1 MRRASVGHTPCRG
14 TLGSPKYRVPG
25 AAAPV
30 SNILRIWHPLLRWIL
45 GARTTFATF
54 LHSVKCNRPSE
65 EEGTARTIWPMSP
78 PYPRS
83 MGMTE
88 TEEEAVDYKV
98 AAVEKSLNMVILM
111 LSWMH
116 LQQPAV
122 APKTLRLGR
131 ALTSAQWRV
140 VRRLRPFLEQVGGF
154 GDVGPAEMGRTATK
168 MEGLDGQLAVLR
180 DFAASHGLT
189 HSVGYLGRDVLLKC
203 SEQSAMRPG
212 VDLDAGEVVGSYI
225 GEELVVAKEIEPER
239 LSFPADQPTFDPRR
253 YFDDVHL
260 QCYEDPASL
269 ADADALEQ
277 LEPPRVQSRASVQQ
291 TKELLRFLDRHHRLA
306 LAPVEKVNQKL
317 CCGAFALLKDSSK
330 DRLIVDARPA
340 NLVEPTLTSWCKT
353 LGAVSALLQI
363 ELHPSRQLYMSGT
376 DLRDFYYCFRVNEK
390 RWLRNS
396 LRFPIP
402 LSFARDLNCYDP
414 EVHDT
419 APLLPCLKT
428 LAMGDNNAVELGQMS
443 HLNLGIAARAFSA
456 SELLTSHSRGP
467 RGFISAGVV
476 IDDVLIAEQL
486 EPKAAEEVSEGEY
499 RLNSLFELYQ
509 TEGLTPHPGKTFR
522 KSLTTEVWGAQIDG
536 ARGWCRASLK
546 RLIPLIDITSRVARL
561 GLATVHLL
569 EIIAGAWVSILSV
582 RRRMLS
588 LLQYVYTAQVGRQ
601 RSDIVR
607 LSLPLLIELWSLVI
621 LGPIAVTD
629 LRAQTLPKVHLS
641 DASSSCVAVVSS
653 PTSYEFA
660 RELHRHCL
668 ARGSWSRLLS
678 PWKAYLKEHDDLEL
692 EEEVPDGVP
701 LVCHPLWVS
710 LAEHLQYKVTL
721 RKEVRRRQHINLLEL
736 EAVLLL
742 ESRLAER
749 GGDLRYLL
757 GSDSQVTLAAL
768 LKGRS
773 SSWAVNRKL
782 RASLAHYLGAG
793 LYSSY
798 GFVPS
803 LSNVADDPTR
813 DQPVRLALEPKP
825 SWLTTA
831 LAGSFTEM
839 DVWLA
844 ELGYDPLAVAQL
856 PFAVRQ
862 KSVQALVSHVAHL
875 RSVQKPDRLAVFD
888 RREDERQRTSDRT
901 VSFSFE
907 ADAKVVSPSEFEKSE
922 EVSREQKKVEG
933 PLGLQKTDKRGNKIE
948 EKKPKQAVV
957 SQCERRGAPPASVL
971 KSAPDK
977 PDNPLP
983 STASFSN
990 GRRRRQRRFNEHAEL
1005 LPEEARQLLE
1015 KYPAAQFFGPDGRRC
1030 AEGFKPTQRG
1040 FLDLYSGAAG
1050 VARSLAKR
1058 YGVWVLSFDYE
1069 HCAGENLLCPET
1081 QEHILA
1087 MIDARCFYGVGA
1099 APECCSFSRAITP
1112 AVRSREYP
1120 EGLKDVT
1127 LNMKEKIKVGNQ
1139 HSSFVFK
1146 VVGRCRANQI
1156 GYFVEN
1162 PDGSFLW
1169 LQPLWLASGWA
1180 LMENSYRF
1188 DQCRYS
1194 AAWRKRTRLA
1204 TNLSFAGQRELCQ
1217 GGHTHITLRGRS
1229 SHHRLNWTRV
1239 AQVYPRRLCLRIAR
1253 ALGEFAGLKVSD
1265 RRRAH
1270 FDCAS
1275 CARCSSRCIGEAKN
1289 PGPRR
1294 RLLVTRD
1301 EADLNDV
1308 KLVEPVTAKVQERVW
1323 LSFEK
1328 WMNQTF
1334 SPEAVEQ
1341 MFRSPGLVTLVLQ
1354 KYGRVLYAEG
1364 HAIYEFR
1371 HLLVLAQQKMPL
1383 IKPSISAAWQLLT
1396 KWESLQPLVHRLPL
1410 PEILYKA
1417 MVSVASMWGWRRWC
1431 ATLVMV
1437 YEGIGRVGEA
1447 MRALRRDLVLP
1458 SDNFDTEHLV
1468 AYMKVT
1474 QPKTRRR
1481 GRGKVQHL
1489 RIENEAAVAYLEQVF
1504 ARLHPA
1510 CKLYP
1515 LSAAAFRSRWDKV
1528 LDALS
1533 VPRSDRPTPTAVRG
1547 GGAILA
1553 YRRGEPI
1560 GNIMWRM
1567 RISHQA
1573 TLEAY
1578 LQETVADSLLVRWS
1592 DQCRDRIRTAAVFFP
1607 YSLQSSST

>member
-1 MRRASVGHTPCRG
+1 
-14 TLGSPKYRVPG
+14 
-25 AAAPV
+25 
-30 SNILRIWHPLLRWIL
+30 
-45 GARTTFATF
+45 
-54 LHSVKCNRPSE
+54 
-65 EEGTARTIWPMSP
+65 
-78 PYPRS
+78 
-83 MGMTE
+83 
-88 TEEEAVDYKV
+88 
-98 AAVEKSLNMVILM
+98 
-111 LSWMH
+111 
-116 LQQPAV
+116 
-122 APKTLRLGR
+122 
-131 ALTSAQWRV
+131 
-140 VRRLRPFLEQVGGF
+140 
-154 GDVGPAEMGRTATK
+154 
-168 MEGLDGQLAVLR
+168 
-180 DFAASHGLT
+180 
-189 HSVGYLGRDVLLKC
+189 
-203 SEQSAMRPG
+203 
-212 VDLDAGEVVGSYI
+212 
-225 GEELVVAKEIEPER
+225 
-239 LSFPADQPTFDPRR
+239 
-253 YFDDVHL
+253 
-260 QCYEDPASL
+260 
-269 ADADALEQ
+269 
-277 LEPPRVQSRASVQQ
+277 
-291 TKELLRFLDRHHRLA
+291 
-306 LAPVEKVNQKL
+306 
-317 CCGAFALLKDSSK
+317 
-330 DRLIVDARPA
+330 
-340 NLVEPTLTSWCKT
+340 
-353 LGAVSALLQI
+353 
-363 ELHPSRQLYMSGT
+363 
-376 DLRDFYYCFRVNEK
+376 
-390 RWLRNS
+390 
-396 LRFPIP
+396 
-402 LSFARDLNCYDP
+402 
-414 EVHDT
+414 
-419 APLLPCLKT
+419 
-428 LAMGDNNAVELGQMS
+428 MGDNNAVELGQMS

-456 SELLTSHSRGP
+456 PELLTSHSQGP
-467 RGFISAGVV
+467 RGRISAGVV

-486 EPKAAEEVSEGEY
+486 EPEAAEEVTEGEY

-509 TEGLTPHPGKTFR
+509 TEGLNPHPGKTFR
-522 KSLTTEVWGAQIDG
+522 KALKTEVWGAQLDG

-546 RLIPLIDITSRVARL
+546 RLVPLVDITARVARL

-569 EIIAGAWVSILSV
+569 EIIAGAWVSILQV

-588 LLQYVYTAQVGRQ
+588 LLQFVYTAQVGRQ
-601 RSDIVR
+601 RTDIVR
-607 LSLPLLIELWSLVI
+607 LSLPLLVELWSLVI
-621 LGPIAVTD
+621 LGPVAVTD
-629 LRAQTLPKVHLS
+629 LRAQTLPKIHLS

-678 PWKAYLKEHDDLEL
+678 PWKAYLREHDDLDL
-692 EEEVPDGVP
+692 EEEIPDGVP

-710 LAEHLQYKVTL
+710 LAKHLQYKVTL

-742 ESRLAER
+742 EARLAER

-773 SSWAVNRKL
+773 SSWAINRKL
-782 RASLAHYLGAG
+782 RASLAHFLGGG

-813 DQPVRLALEPKP
+813 DQPVRLALEPRP
-825 SWLTTA
+825 EWLSA
-831 LAGSFTEM
+831 AMSGSFTGM
-839 DVWLA
+839 DEWLA

-875 RSVQKPDRLAVFD
+875 RSVQKPDRLAAFD
-888 RREDERQRTSDRT
+888 RRKGDHHDTADGP
-901 VSFSFE
+901 VSFNLE
-907 ADAKVVSPSEFEKSE
+907 VDREVVSPSAFEIPKE
-922 EVSREQKKVEG
+922 MSREQKKVER
-933 PLGLQKTDKRGNKIE
+933 PLGQQKTDKRGEKIE

-957 SQCERRGAPPASVL
+957 SQCKRRVAPPASDS
-971 KSAPDK
+971 KSAPAR
-977 PDNPLP
+977 PDIPL
-983 STASFSN
+983 SCTAKLGN
-990 GRRRRQRRFNEHAEL
+990 GRRRQRRFNGCAEQLSDEAQRL
-1005 LPEEARQLLE
+1005 LA

-1030 AEGFKPTQRG
+1030 AEGFRPTQRG

-1050 VARSLAKR
+1050 VARALAKR
-1058 YGVWVLSFDYE
+1058 YGVWVLSFEYE
-1069 HCAGENLLCPET
+1069 HCPSENLLCPET
-1081 QEHILA
+1081 QEHIMA
-1087 MIDARCFYGVGA
+1087 MIDAGCFYGVGA

-1120 EGLKDVT
+1120 EGLKNVT

-1139 HSSFVFK
+1139 HSSFVFR
-1146 VVGRCRANQI
+1146 VVERCRANQI

-1253 ALGEFAGLKVSD
+1253 ALGEFAGLKVND

-1270 FDCAS
+1270 FDCAAW
-1275 CARCSSRCIGEAKN
+1275 ARCSSLRIGEATN

-1294 RLLVTRD
+1294 RVLVARD

-1308 KLVEPVTAKVQERVW
+1308 KLVEPVTARVQERVW
-1323 LSFEK
+1323 VSFEK
-1328 WMNQTF
+1328 WLNQTF
-1334 SPEAVEQ
+1334 RVEAVEQ

-1354 KYGRVLYAEG
+1354 KYGRVLYTEG

-1489 RIENEAAVAYLEQVF
+1489 RIENGAAVAYLEKVF

-1515 LSAAAFRSRWDKV
+1515 LSAAFRSRWDKV

-1533 VPRSDRPTPTAVRG
+1533 VPRSDRPTPSAVRG